1 MAMSGCL
8 GTRAPSGAWQ
18 CANLQQRSRAHRRC
32 HPTKTQCTVST
43 QEVCTSVKRNANIA
57 KLQAGYLF
65 PEIAKRRR
73 EHQEAN
79 PDAHIISLG
88 IGDTTEPIPQV
99 IADAMANAAAGM
111 ATREGYSGYGAEQ
124 GKGPL
129 REAICEKLY
138 KGMGLKPSDVFVSDG
153 SKCDIGRLQMMLG
166 SGSSVA
172 VQDPSYPVYVDSS
185 VIMGMTGDYNQE
197 STSFDNVQYMPCTPD
212 NGFFPDISVAEKSDI
227 IFFCSP
233 NNPTGAAA
241 TRKQLTSLVEAA
253 KKNGSIIIYDAAYAL
268 YIEDED
274 CPRSIFEIPGADEVA
289 IETCSLSKYAG
300 FTGVRLGW
308 TVVPAALK
316 FADGTPVQ
324 QDFNRIMTTTFNG
337 ASVISQAGGLACM
350 QDEGYQ
356 AMLDLVSY
364 YKENATILRK
374 TFQDM
379 GFSVYG
385 GQNAPYVW
393 VGFPGQA
400 SWDAFADI
408 LHKCNIVTTPG
419 SGFGPAGEGFV
430 RASAFGHRE
439 DVLEAVE
446 RFKKAYGN

>member
-1 MAMSGCL
+1 MATSGCL
-8 GTRAPSGAWQ
+8 GTRAPSAWQ
-18 CANLQQRSRAHRRC
+18 CASLQQQSRAHRRC
-32 HPTKTQCTVST
+32 HSTKIQCAVAT

-79 PDAHIISLG
+79 PDASIISLG

-197 STSFDNVQYMPCTPD
+197 STSFGNVQYMPCTPD

-253 KKNGSIIIYDAAYAL
+253 RKTGSIIIYDAAYAL
-268 YIEDED
+268 YIEDDD
-274 CPRSIFEIPGADEVA
+274 CPRSIFEIPGADQVA

-350 QDEGYQ
+350 QVVIQSLTPCLIPYNMSMQ
-356 AMLDLVSY
+356 LVLPAAY
-364 YKENATILRK
+364 IL
-374 TFQDM
+374 
-379 GFSVYG
+379 
-385 GQNAPYVW
+385 GQP
-393 VGFPGQA
+393 Q
-400 SWDAFADI
+400 
-408 LHKCNIVTTPG
+408 L
-419 SGFGPAGEGFV
+419 
-430 RASAFGHRE
+430 
-439 DVLEAVE
+439 VLSKLL
-446 RFKKAYGN
+446 R